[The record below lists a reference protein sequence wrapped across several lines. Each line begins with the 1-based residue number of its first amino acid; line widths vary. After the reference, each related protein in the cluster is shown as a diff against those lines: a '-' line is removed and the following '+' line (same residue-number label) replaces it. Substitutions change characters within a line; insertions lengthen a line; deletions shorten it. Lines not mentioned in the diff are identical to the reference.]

1 MLIDA
6 KDVTRIYHKGE
17 NEIAALAG
25 VDIQVEQ
32 GEFVSIM
39 GPSGSGK
46 STLMHVLG
54 CLDQPTEGTYVL
66 DGVRVDQLDDTGLS
80 RIRNRLV
87 GFVFQTFNLISES
100 TVIQNVG
107 LPLVYAGIDGRSR
120 RDQCEAAARAI
131 GLGDRLGHR
140 PTELSGGQVQR
151 VAIARALVIGPKLIL
166 ADEPTGNL
174 DSVTGQ
180 EIMAVFRELHARGKT
195 VVMVT
200 HDERL
205 ARYADRVIQ
214 LNDGLVVGEEKVEA
228 KAELSVDVGRIEVD
242 YGRPDAKPR
251 DLRWSD
257 LVRIGVL

>member
-87 GFVFQTFNLISES
+87 GFVF
-100 TVIQNVG
+100 
-107 LPLVYAGIDGRSR
+107 R
-120 RDQCEAAARAI
+120 
-131 GLGDRLGHR
+131 
-140 PTELSGGQVQR
+140 
-151 VAIARALVIGPKLIL
+151 
-166 ADEPTGNL
+166 
-174 DSVTGQ
+174 
-180 EIMAVFRELHARGKT
+180 
-195 VVMVT
+195 
-200 HDERL
+200 HDL
-205 ARYADRVIQ
+205 
-214 LNDGLVVGEEKVEA
+214 
-228 KAELSVDVGRIEVD
+228 
-242 YGRPDAKPR
+242 
-251 DLRWSD
+251 
-257 LVRIGVL
+257 